1 MYLDIVIRWLLA
13 LLSSHKRLM
22 LLYGAAGDQI
32 AAPALEEV
40 KGSIGAEINKYDDV
54 AVTENDGEEISNKAR
69 VLRLQSCQGFDS

>member
-1 MYLDIVIRWLLA
+1 VVAHAFVLPQRFDA
-13 LLSSHKRLM
+13 P
-22 LLYGAAGDQI
+22 LYGAAGDQI

-69 VLRLQSCQGFDS
+69 VLRLQSCQGFES